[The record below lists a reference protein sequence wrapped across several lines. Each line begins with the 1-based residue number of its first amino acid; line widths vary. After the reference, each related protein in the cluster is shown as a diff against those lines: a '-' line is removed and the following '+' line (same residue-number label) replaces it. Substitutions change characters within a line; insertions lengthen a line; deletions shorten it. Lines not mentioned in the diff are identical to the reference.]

1 MSVAA
6 ADLASSRAWAT
17 RIAIQLTDQ
26 ALQNERIAEAIM
38 AKVETVVECANLP
51 GDLPVRVRCF
61 PNVFNLRC

>member
-26 ALQNERIAEAIM
+26 ALQNERTAEAIM